1 MGADAHLCGM
11 SNRNSPAETPPGSP
25 SALPLAVITV
35 NERGTMTVSYNGRDF
50 PPPTT
55 DASWSRARFGDLLD
69 AISEHRTHT
78 VRVEVHEFDG
88 SVFTDIVHAA
98 RREQP
103 IADVQSL
110 STMRRARHRPTDQL
124 IEVTGAGFVPGE
136 DVTVALSVSSAE
148 GSADGSARAVID
160 MSQLVDH
167 RSEIL
172 LIGCVSGVIVTESLP
187 S

>member
-1 MGADAHLCGM
+1 VGADAHLCGM
-11 SNRNSPAETPPGSP
+11 SNRTSPAETPPGSP

-35 NERGTMTVSYNGRDF
+35 NERGIMTVTYNGRDF
-50 PPPTT
+50 PPPTP
-55 DASWSRARFGDLLD
+55 DAPWSRARFGDLLD
-69 AISEHRTHT
+69 AISDHGTHT

-88 SVFTDIVHAA
+88 SVFTDIVHAV

-110 STMRRARHRPTDQL
+110 STMRRARHRPPDQL
-124 IEVTGAGFVPGE
+124 IEVTGSGFVPGE
-136 DVTVALSVSSAE
+136 DVTVALSVSSAD

-167 RSEIL
+167 PSEIL
-172 LIGCVSGVIVTESLP
+172 LIGRVSGVIVTESLP

>member
-1 MGADAHLCGM
+1 M
-11 SNRNSPAETPPGSP
+11 
-25 SALPLAVITV
+25 TV
-35 NERGTMTVSYNGRDF
+35 NYDGRDF
-50 PPPTT
+50 PPPTR
-55 DASWSRARFGDLLD
+55 DASWGRARFGDLLD

-103 IADVQSL
+103 IADVQSP

-124 IEVTGAGFVPGE
+124 IEVTGSGFVPGE

-172 LIGCVSGVIVTESLP
+172 LIGRVSGVIITDSLR